1 MLFFFLRA
9 CVCVSV
15 LKKIDEAND
24 ISQEDLSKVHEQ
36 RKLFFCNDV
45 TTDVK
50 KETSYRDL
58 SKVISI

>member
-1 MLFFFLRA
+1 MFFFLRA

-24 ISQEDLSKVHEQ
+24 ISQDLSKVHEQ

-50 KETSYRDL
+50 KEASYRDL

>member
-1 MLFFFLRA
+1 MR
-9 CVCVSV
+9 VCLV

>member
-1 MLFFFLRA
+1 MFFFL
-9 CVCVSV
+9 CVCISV
-15 LKKIDEAND
+15 LKKIDEAKD
-24 ISQEDLSKVHEQ
+24 TSQEDLSKVHEQ